1 VSFFDDPDIN
11 YKIPWALRNIS
22 GKSAIEGLI
31 RALRSPSPQVR
42 VFAIQGLEDLEAGE
56 ALPDLLP
63 LLSDHAMSSY
73 DRRGYVSKGSPLV
86 RRRVPP
92 SPRCSAHPIR
102 HVNRN
107 SLILRNPHAET
118 SWTKTGDVP
127 LSSGIVVAKWRL
139 RKLANQTEPA
149 KVHLSGNA
157 VFRPNAAFGTV
168 SLRITCW
175 LKARLAT
182 AGRMVAASAEIQRGG

>member
-1 VSFFDDPDIN
+1 VPILVSFFDDPDIN

-73 DRRGYVSKGSPLV
+73 DRRGYVQQGITVGEAARAAIATLQRASN
-86 RRRVPP
+86 
-92 SPRCSAHPIR
+92 SPR
-102 HVNRN
+102 
-107 SLILRNPHAET
+107 
-118 SWTKTGDVP
+118 
-127 LSSGIVVAKWRL
+127 
-139 RKLANQTEPA
+139 
-149 KVHLSGNA
+149 
-157 VFRPNAAFGTV
+157 
-168 SLRITCW
+168 
-175 LKARLAT
+175 
-182 AGRMVAASAEIQRGG
+182 